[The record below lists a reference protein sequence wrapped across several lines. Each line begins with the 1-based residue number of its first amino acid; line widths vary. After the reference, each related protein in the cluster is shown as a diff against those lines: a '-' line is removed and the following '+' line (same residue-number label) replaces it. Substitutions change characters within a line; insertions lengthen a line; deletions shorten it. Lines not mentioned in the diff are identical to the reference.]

1 MRTAADVVT
10 LRNVYV
16 GLAVVRGP
24 HWMRHWREDAIGGE
38 VCGMGRV
45 VGFFDQD
52 GRLVGRRANGEDDRS
67 PAYAERAGWCAVHWL
82 ATQREAAY
90 PIGAKVTFMAGA
102 RRRYAL
108 CAATAFM
115 RVEPPARG

>member
-1 MRTAADVVT
+1 MRSAAGVVT

-24 HWMRHWREDAIGGE
+24 HWMRHWREDAVGGE
-38 VCGMGRV
+38 VRGMGRV
-45 VGFFDQD
+45 VGFFDDD
-52 GRLVGRRANGEDDRS
+52 GRLVGRRANGEGG

-82 ATQREAAY
+82 ATQREVAY
-90 PIGAKVTFMAGA
+90 PIGVHVAFMSGA
-102 RRRYAL
+102 RRYAL

-115 RVEPPARG
+115 RAAPPAVRG